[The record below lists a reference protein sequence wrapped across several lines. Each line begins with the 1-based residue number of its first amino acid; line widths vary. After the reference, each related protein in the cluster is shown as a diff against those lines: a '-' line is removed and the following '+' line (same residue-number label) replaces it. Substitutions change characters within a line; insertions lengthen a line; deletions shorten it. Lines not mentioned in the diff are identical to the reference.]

1 MEQKKTFRTFGT
13 MLDCSRNAVMN
24 LRTLKK
30 WVDLTAELGY
40 NMLMLYTEDTYEV
53 NGEPYFGYMRGR
65 YTHEELRELDAY
77 AKKKGMTL
85 MPCIQTLAHLHT
97 IKRWP
102 AYFDHFDTGDILL
115 AGDER
120 VYVLIEHM
128 FASLAADF
136 SCRTV
141 HIGMDEA
148 EMFGRGRYYDQ
159 NGDTNRTEA
168 LLAHLR
174 RVCKIAERYG
184 FRCLMW
190 SDMFFKL
197 ATGGAYY
204 DANAEISKE
213 IYSLIPDNVELVY
226 WDYNSVEKTQYTNMI
241 AAHQRI
247 KDHTWYAGGLWKWT
261 GYAPHNGFSIHTMR
275 AAMESCL
282 ENGVQDVMMTLWGD
296 DGGECSAFSVLPSLF
311 YVSELAKGVKD
322 EDTIHAHFAERF
334 GVTFEDFMELELLG
348 TKNGQ
353 SDIFCNADKY
363 LLFNDPFTGL
373 MDKTID
379 KGEGAAFAFCAERL
393 KKLADVPQWGY
404 LFRSLGALCHLLEV
418 KAELG
423 VRTRAAYQSE
433 DKTKLRAL
441 IADYEETEKR
451 LLAFYDAYR
460 AQWMQENK
468 PHGFDVQDLRLG
480 GLMQRIRSCRARLED
495 YCAGKLERIEELEEE
510 TLDFFDGYKRIPF
523 PLITH
528 WGVIATANVAYVQ
541 HLGY

>member
-174 RVCKIAERYG
+174 RVCKIAEQYG
-184 FRCLMW
+184 FQCLMW

-379 KGEGAAFAFCAERL
+379 KGEGAAFALCAERL